1 MNHASA
7 PLLRG
12 RISADGRLAAADPEL
27 LSLQRA
33 AGGDSDGP
41 FVVPALAHLV
51 RVARRMGMT
60 IARPV
65 TIASSDRDLAFWA
78 RIRPEGDEVSVQLL
92 PQAAPPTATF
102 DQIDHDGLAAIAAMR
117 GAGWSWA
124 VDRTLR
130 FVTAAA
136 EDGHAAHELP
146 RPGTALSSYF
156 LLLERACDE
165 SADPLPLLAAV
176 AQARAFA
183 GQPVALRSDGRFR
196 YFLAAVPL
204 FDVRGRLN
212 GYRGKALLDEA
223 APVSPDAVAP
233 DGSSPVWRA
242 FGEETYSSAFSRRL
256 DLALRQPLGRIVA
269 NANTISGQ
277 MQGPLRTE
285 YAAYAADIA
294 AAGKHLLALVDDLGD
309 LQAIERPDFTAER
322 EPVDLAD
329 LARRAAGL
337 LKVRATER
345 GVSVSTPATDEHIGA
360 IAEYRRV
367 LQILVNLIGNAV
379 RHSPAGGQIWV
390 RVDDDPADGTACVV
404 VADQGQGIDPADH
417 ERIFERFE
425 RLNPDDPE
433 GTGLGLYISR
443 RLARAMAGD
452 IRVESAPGQGARFT
466 LTLPMAS
473 ITDQR

>member
-1 MNHASA
+1 MNISSA

-12 RISADGRLAAADPEL
+12 RISPDGRLTAADPEFL
-27 LSLQRA
+27 ALQRA
-33 AGGDSDGP
+33 AGGDGDGP
-41 FVVPALAHLV
+41 FVIPALAHLV

-65 TIASSDRDLAFWA
+65 TIAAAERDLAFWA
-78 RIRPEGDEVSVQLL
+78 RIKPEGDEVSVQLL
-92 PQAAPPTATF
+92 PQAAPPAAPL
-102 DQIDHDGLAAIAAMR
+102 DQVDHDGLAAVAAMR

-130 FVTAAA
+130 FVTASAG
-136 EDGHAAHELP
+136 DGDAGHVLP
-146 RPGTALSSYF
+146 SPGTLLSSYF
-156 LLLERACDE
+156 LLLERAGDE

-196 YFLAAVPL
+196 YHLAGVPL
-204 FDVRGRLN
+204 FDVRGRLS
-212 GYRGKALLDEA
+212 GYRGKALLD
-223 APVSPDAVAP
+223 DAVPAP
-233 DGSSPVWRA
+233 RRDEALDSSPPVWRA

-277 MQGPLRTE
+277 MQGPLRSE

-322 EPVDLAD
+322 ELVDLAD
-329 LARRAAGL
+329 LSRRAAGL
-337 LKVRATER
+337 LKVRAAER
-345 GVSVSTPATDEHIGA
+345 GVTVSTPSADERIGA

-379 RHSPAGGQIWV
+379 RHSPSGGQVWV
-390 RVDDDPADGTACVV
+390 RVDDDPAAGTACVV

-443 RLARAMAGD
+443 RLARAMSGD
-452 IRVESAPGQGARFT
+452 IAVESALGQGARFT
-466 LTLPMAS
+466 LTLPIAS
-473 ITDQR
+473 GFDQR

>member
-1 MNHASA
+1 MSSTA
-7 PLLRG
+7 LLRG
-12 RISADGRLAAADPEL
+12 RISVDGRLTIADPEFL
-27 LSLQRA
+27 ALQRA
-33 AGGDSDGP
+33 AGGDSEGP
-41 FVVPALAHLV
+41 FVIPALAHLV

-65 TIASSDRDLAFWA
+65 TIATSDRDLAFWA
-78 RIRPEGDEVSVQLL
+78 RIRPEGEEVSVQLL
-92 PQAAPPTATF
+92 PQAAPPAADF

-117 GAGWSWA
+117 GAGWSWTI
-124 VDRTLR
+124 DRTLR
-130 FVTAAA
+130 FVTAADEA
-136 EDGHAAHELP
+136 GHAGHALP
-146 RPGTALSSYF
+146 PPGTLLSSYF
-156 LLLERACDE
+156 LLVERAGDA
-165 SADPLPLLAAV
+165 SVDPLPLLAAV

-183 GQPVALRSDGRFR
+183 GQPVALRADQGFR
-196 YFLAAVPL
+196 YSLAAIPL
-204 FDVRGRLN
+204 FDVRGRLS
-212 GYRGKALLDEA
+212 GYRGKALHDDAAA
-223 APVSPDAVAP
+223 APSADEIADPSP
-233 DGSSPVWRA
+233 PVWRA

-277 MQGPLRTE
+277 MQGPLRSE

-337 LKVRATER
+337 LKVRAAER
-345 GVSVSTPATDEHIGA
+345 GVTVSTPPAAERVGAT
-360 IAEYRRV
+360 AEYRRV

-379 RHSPAGGQIWV
+379 RHSPSGGQVWV
-390 RVDDDPADGTACVV
+390 RVDDDPAEGTACVI

-443 RLARAMAGD
+443 RLARAMSGD
-452 IRVESAPGQGARFT
+452 IRVESALGQGARFT
-466 LTLPMAS
+466 LTLPIAS
-473 ITDQR
+473 DFDQR